1 MFRRT
6 LGQTLTQM
14 TRAEIKVTSIT
25 ITWISKAKQIGIVLG
40 SGCDS
45 VDRTVATKSSANVN
59 QNIYLLS
66 LCQFLSKTI
75 ETTMIRNNLN
85 VCIF

>member
-14 TRAEIKVTSIT
+14 TRAEIKVTTIT

-45 VDRTVATKSSANVN
+45 VDRTVATKSSANVK
-59 QNIYLLS
+59 LS